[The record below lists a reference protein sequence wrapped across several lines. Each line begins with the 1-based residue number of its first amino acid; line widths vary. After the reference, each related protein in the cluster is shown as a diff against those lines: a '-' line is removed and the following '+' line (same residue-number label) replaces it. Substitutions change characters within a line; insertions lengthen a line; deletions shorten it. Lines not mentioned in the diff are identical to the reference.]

1 MVHGPKER
9 ILHSRETG
17 VTLITRRTGGCGHD
31 FPDTVDRTRRDPARD
46 PADAAA
52 GTTNPQNSAQGGAV
66 VSLVGCVEHVTAPTA
81 ARGTTQPAP
90 QRPAFKLI
98 DAQPGAG
105 TRTTLKAESQFLL
118 AVATSLSTPIDL
130 AKFQNQW
137 VEVTGTITPVP
148 SAKENPPVAARPAGE
163 TVQLPTFTLTSLK
176 VVSTECR

>member
-1 MVHGPKER
+1 M
-9 ILHSRETG
+9 T
-17 VTLITRRTGGCGHD
+17 
-31 FPDTVDRTRRDPARD
+31 FPTPFTALVAVLLATQPM
-46 PADAAA
+46 PQQAA
-52 GTTNPQNSAQGGAV
+52 TTNPQITAQSGAV
-66 VSLVGCVEHVTAPTA
+66 VSLVGCVEQMTAPTA
-81 ARGTTQPAP
+81 ARATTQPAP

-98 DAQPGAG
+98 DAQPGAS

-148 SAKENPPVAARPAGE
+148 SATENPPVAARPAGE

-176 VVSTECR
+176 VVSTECK